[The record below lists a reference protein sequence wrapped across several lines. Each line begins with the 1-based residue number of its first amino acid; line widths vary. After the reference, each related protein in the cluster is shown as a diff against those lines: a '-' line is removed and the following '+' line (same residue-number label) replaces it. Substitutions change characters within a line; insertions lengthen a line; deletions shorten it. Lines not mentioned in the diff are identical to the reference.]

1 LTRSSLA
8 EAARNDKG
16 LAKVATRKAA
26 EAALNEKKLLKVE
39 TRRLAEKLEKL
50 VKKQKAVT
58 SKREAVTNRLAK
70 QLATTQHQLDALCE
84 SWQKQQNQFIIHK
97 EDIVELDARLDD
109 SELRFKEVAESLA
122 VQTTKLKSMVVSSQ
136 LQLSSIIIYSNL
148 LRFFALIV
156 YFVTFHFFDV
166 HGD

>member
-1 LTRSSLA
+1 M
-8 EAARNDKG
+8 
-16 LAKVATRKAA
+16 
-26 EAALNEKKLLKVE
+26 KVE
-39 TRRLAEKLEKL
+39 TRRLAEKLAKL

-58 SKREAVTNRLAK
+58 SKREAATNRLAK
-70 QLATTQHQLDALCE
+70 QLATTQHQLPVDALCE

-97 EDIVELDARLDD
+97 EEIVELDARLDD
-109 SELRFKEVAESLA
+109 SELRFKEVAESSA

-148 LRFFALIV
+148 LRFFAFIV
-156 YFVTFHFFDV
+156 YFVTYHFFDV